1 MKIALIGYGK
11 MGKAVEEVILEQK
24 KHHIISISY
33 KDKNSR
39 LDLEGIKR
47 SDIAIDF
54 TSAEVIVENIQRVAK
69 LGVNIVAGT
78 TGWYSDLERVE
89 KIVKDAKIG
98 FIYAQNFSIGAN
110 VFFQIT
116 AYASKII
123 NQYPGYDVFGI
134 ETHHTGKKDSPS
146 GTARKLANIIMQNYP
161 IKTKLQLEKL
171 DRQIEV
177 EELHFASVRG
187 GRNFGRHE
195 IIFDSDADE
204 IRLSHQAWGRRGF
217 AQGAVLAAELID
229 SKKGFYNFSDI
240 FNEEKNASEN
250 KIPKRKVVKNK

>member
-11 MGKAVEEVILEQK
+11 MGKAIEEVILEQK
-24 KHHIISISY
+24 KHNIVSVSY
-33 KDKNSR
+33 KDKNSM

-47 SDIAIDF
+47 SDVAIDF
-54 TSAEVIVENIQRVAK
+54 TSAEVIVKNIQKVAK
-69 LGVNIVAGT
+69 LGVNIVVGT
-78 TGWYSDLERVE
+78 TGWYNDLERVQ
-89 KIVKDAKIG
+89 KIVKNAKIG

-116 AYASKII
+116 AYASKAI
-123 NQYPGYDVFGI
+123 NRYSGYDVFGI

-161 IKTKLQLEKL
+161 KKTKLQLEKL
-171 DRQIEV
+171 DRQIEE
-177 EELHFASVRG
+177 EELHFVSVRG

-217 AQGAVLAAELID
+217 AQGAVLAAEFID
-229 SKKGFYNFSDI
+229 NKKGFYNFSDI
-240 FNEEKNASEN
+240 FNEKQSVSKN
-250 KIPKRKVVKNK
+250 KISKERR